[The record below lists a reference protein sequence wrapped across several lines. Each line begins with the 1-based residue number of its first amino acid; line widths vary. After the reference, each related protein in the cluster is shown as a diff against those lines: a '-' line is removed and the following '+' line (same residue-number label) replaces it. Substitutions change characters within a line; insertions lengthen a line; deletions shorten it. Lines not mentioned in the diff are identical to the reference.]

1 MRGRARVCVCV
12 CVCALYCST
21 TVGARQR
28 DGPRGRAT
36 VGGADRSVPPPPHR
50 ERILRDYARR

>member
-1 MRGRARVCVCV
+1 V
-12 CVCALYCST
+12 CVCALYYST